1 MSTVKFFSDP
11 GNGNLGSGNHNPIR
25 ITDAAMITALGDNLQ
40 ETWRQI
46 LRGVT
51 AVRPVSRFP
60 VDNYSSRLA
69 ACIED
74 LKPSGGRSM
83 THALVD
89 RLFGDMGPVPPD
101 AFLIT
106 ATTKAGIDN
115 LELLCRGYPAHA
127 QDILLSSIPDMISEK
142 LGMRAGGTNISASCA
157 SSTVALARGAGL
169 IAQRKTEAVLVC
181 CVDLVTEFIFS
192 GFSALKALSPF
203 PCRPFDRD
211 RQGLSVGEGAAAL
224 LLMSEER
231 AKREDRPPLGTI
243 QGWGMANDASHITAP
258 AKSGRGL
265 VQAISQALRRAQKQ
279 PEEISA
285 INAHGTATPLNDLS
299 ETKAI
304 KTTFG
309 DQAYHIP
316 VSSTKSMTG
325 HMMGATGALEA
336 IFCVYA
342 VQEDIIPP
350 TIHYQNRDPQ
360 CDLDYVPNQAR
371 ALKVRVALS
380 NSFGFGGHNAVLI
393 VKEYRG

>member
-1 MSTVKFFSDP
+1 MSTVELFSDP
-11 GNGNLGSGNHNPIR
+11 GNGNLGSGNHNPIT
-25 ITDAAMITALGDNLQ
+25 ITNAAMITALGDNLQ

-46 LRGVT
+46 LTGVT

-60 VDNYSSRLA
+60 VDNYSSKIA

-142 LGMRAGGTNISASCA
+142 LGMRAGGINISASCA

-169 IAQRKTEAVLVC
+169 IAQRRTEAVLVC

-192 GFSALKALSPF
+192 GFSALKALSPI

-231 AKREDRPPLGTI
+231 AKREHRPPLGTI

-265 VQAISQALRRAQKQ
+265 VQAISQALRMAQKQ
-279 PEEISA
+279 PEEITA
-285 INAHGTATPLNDLS
+285 INAHGTGTIYNDLMELTAFRQIFGERKIPIYS
-299 ETKAI
+299 VKGAVGHCLGAAGGIEAALGLETLSAQLVPPTAGLVTPMEEAI
-304 KTTFG
+304 G
-309 DQAYHIP
+309 R
-316 VSSTKSMTG
+316 VSS
-325 HMMGATGALEA
+325 EP
-336 IFCVYA
+336 V
-342 VQEDIIPP
+342 
-350 TIHYQNRDPQ
+350 TISGDT
-360 CDLDYVPNQAR
+360 L
-371 ALKVRVALS
+371 LTT
-380 NSFGFGGHNAVLI
+380 NSGFGGINAALVL
-393 VKEYRG
+393 GS

>member
-1 MSTVKFFSDP
+1 MSTVELFSDP
-11 GNGNLGSGNHNPIR
+11 GNGNLGSGKHNPIR

-142 LGMRAGGTNISASCA
+142 LGMRTGGINISASCA
-157 SSTVALARGAGL
+157 SSTVALARGAGM

-192 GFSALKALSPF
+192 GFSALKALSPI
-203 PCRPFDRD
+203 PCQPFDRD

-265 VQAISQALRRAQKQ
+265 VQAISQALRMAQKQ
-279 PEEISA
+279 PEEITA
-285 INAHGTATPLNDLS
+285 INAHGTGTIYNDLMELTAFRQIFGERKIPIYS
-299 ETKAI
+299 VKGAVGHCLGAAGGIEAALGL
-304 KTTFG
+304 KTLSA
-309 DQAYHIP
+309 Q
-316 VSSTKSMTG
+316 
-325 HMMGATGALEA
+325 L
-336 IFCVYA
+336 
-342 VQEDIIPP
+342 IPP
-350 TIHYQNRDPQ
+350 TAGLVTPMEEAIG
-360 CDLDYVPNQAR
+360 
-371 ALKVRVALS
+371 RVSSEPVTISGDTLLTT
-380 NSFGFGGHNAVLI
+380 NSGFGGINAALVL
-393 VKEYRG
+393 VS